1 VPKGKMRVSLDQI
14 LATTKAT
21 LPALRARRREL
32 ERLAAGTVPGPSFRA
47 AFEGP
52 VVSLIAEV
60 KRRSPSAGS
69 IREDLDPAARAA
81 GYAAGGAA
89 AISVLTDGPFFGGSL
104 DDLAS
109 VAALVHVPVLR
120 KDFILA
126 EEQVLEARATGAS
139 AVLLIVRV
147 LTPARLAA
155 LLRYAAELG
164 LGTLVEAHTTREVAV
179 ALDAGS
185 EVVGINSRNLDTF
198 RTDVRAAWALFR
210 EVPSGIIAVAE
221 SGMSSEADVAAA
233 ANAGADAVLIGTAL
247 SASSDPEALA
257 RAISGVRRIGR

>member
-1 VPKGKMRVSLDQI
+1 VP
-14 LATTKAT
+14 
-21 LPALRARRREL
+21 
-32 ERLAAGTVPGPSFRA
+32 
-47 AFEGP
+47 
-52 VVSLIAEV
+52 
-60 KRRSPSAGS
+60 
-69 IREDLDPAARAA
+69 
-81 GYAAGGAA
+81 
-89 AISVLTDGPFFGGSL
+89 
-104 DDLAS
+104 
-109 VAALVHVPVLR
+109 VPVLR

-139 AVLLIVRV
+139 AVLLIVRA

-164 LGTLVEAHTTREVAV
+164 LGTLVEAHTAREVAV

-257 RAISGVRRIGR
+257 RAISGVRRVGR